1 MNLETIAASL
11 RGYGRS
17 GDFGLGKALHCHII
31 KCGFGSKTFICNNL
45 ISMYMDFCFS
55 ESAHKL
61 FDEMPVRNVVSW
73 TTLIAGYTH
82 GGRPNEALKLFSEME
97 FSPEKPNLFTFSI
110 ALKACSIKKDLEQGR
125 LIHDQISRANLL
137 SDTILMNSLVDMY
150 IKSGSLIDARKVFE
164 GMPLK
169 NTGSWNTM
177 IAGYLAEGE
186 IEEAGQVFSSMPEP
200 DSVSWNTMIAGYA
213 KLGHGGVMELVHR
226 MHMQGLRLD
235 GFTFPCALKACA
247 SLKKLIEGQQ
257 IHAYVFRLGFESQL
271 LVVTALVD
279 MYVKCGK
286 TLEAQTLFM
295 QRSDGEGSVRES
307 LALSNSM
314 LGGYVNNGH
323 YGDALELISQ
333 MYKSGLRLDSF
344 TFGNI
349 LKLGCDQDNVRL
361 GAQVHGLV
369 VAYGYHLD
377 AVIGSSLVDLYA
389 KCGRIE
395 EAQRLFQLLP
405 EQDNVTWASL
415 IAACAHQGLSSQ
427 VFSIFKDMLESRVN
441 ADHFVLSSILKACS
455 TLSALAS
462 GKQIHAVIVKRG
474 YETEVIT
481 STALVDMYSK
491 CGEIEEGIAVFDGLR
506 DRDIVSW
513 TGIIVGCARN
523 GRAKEAIGYFGEML
537 RYGVNPNEVTFVG
550 ILSACSHAGLI
561 DDACR
566 YFESMSHDHGVIPG
580 IEHYSCM
587 IDLLGRAGRFEEAKK
602 LMACLPHDPDRD
614 IWTAMLGAC
623 GIHGNV
629 ALGKHAAQCLMA
641 TSPNTISAYVTLS
654 NAYARMGMW
663 KESCMLREVIRE
675 KGMKEAGRSWVDA

>member
-110 ALKACSIKKDLEQGR
+110 ALKACSIKKDLEQ
-125 LIHDQISRANLL
+125 
-137 SDTILMNSLVDMY
+137 
-150 IKSGSLIDARKVFE
+150 
-164 GMPLK
+164 
-169 NTGSWNTM
+169 
-177 IAGYLAEGE
+177 
-186 IEEAGQVFSSMPEP
+186 
-200 DSVSWNTMIAGYA
+200 
-213 KLGHGGVMELVHR
+213 VMELVHR